1 MAVVCFLFELCLVG
15 EFHAP
20 LTSCSFK
27 KLPSQGSTKLPWVFF
42 RFSIIVRHRRGA
54 RSSPAVVYF
63 PFELCPAGELH
74 ALTMSCFLKKHYKPG
89 EHKAPLAFFSAFY
102 HGLPSPGSS
111 KLHGG
116 GFFFFELCLVG
127 EPHTPPELPCHHQRS
142 PKSPALLSPGFFFL
156 STRHHRWS
164 PKTPTLICPC
174 FFPWYLIVVE
184 TLRFFYFIL

>member
-1 MAVVCFLFELCLVG
+1 M
-15 EFHAP
+15 
-20 LTSCSFK
+20 
-27 KLPSQGSTKLPWVFF
+27 
-42 RFSIIVRHRRGA
+42 VRHRRGA
-54 RSSPAVVYF
+54 RSSPAAVYF

-74 ALTMSCFLKKHYKPG
+74 ALTTSCFFKKHYKPG

-142 PKSPALLSPGFFFL
+142 PKNPALLSPGFFFL
-156 STRHHRWS
+156 VLAITDGAQRPPPLYAPVFFLGTWLLLRHS
-164 PKTPTLICPC
+164 DFLILS
-174 FFPWYLIVVE
+174 FNKF
-184 TLRFFYFIL
+184 

>member
-20 LTSCSFK
+20 LTSYSFT

-42 RFSIIVRHRRGA
+42 RFSIMVRHRRAA
-54 RSSPAVVYF
+54 RSSPAAVYF
-63 PFELCPAGELH
+63 PFELCPTGELH
-74 ALTMSCFLKKHYKPG
+74 SLTTSCFLKKHYKPG

-111 KLHGG
+111 KLHSG

-127 EPHTPPELPCHHQRS
+127 EPHTPPARSCTFLYFNTRGTLCSPNLFFPSSDRGRHHQGAQS
-142 PKSPALLSPGFFFL
+142 STAVVFFFKFSPA
-156 STRHHRWS
+156 R
-164 PKTPTLICPC
+164 
-174 FFPWYLIVVE
+174 
-184 TLRFFYFIL
+184 